1 MKHYQDTITGQIYA
15 FENSDNIEKIMQ
27 TNRNIPKTLTNK
39 VKEKPSD
46 NHIWYNEDWIDK
58 KDTPI
63 NYKEPISEVPIY
75 NPAWI
80 SFLFKEGTI
89 LFNLKNKFEIT
100 LQQINSNSYIGKELS
115 KIITTLPNNDK
126 STTLPIL
133 ITVDGSIMLPVNEIY
148 KTQEMAVNK
157 INEIIS
163 ALFLGG
169 LNINAIH
176 LGDLEQGTLE
186 KGSEY
191 SFSYIPSS
199 YNRLRNNWASNSELN
214 VLLNPNY
221 IDVEN
226 IKNAYSIGIDL
237 LNNISFSPI
246 YLVQGYH
253 SMQLWKTSDA
263 LSNLWIVIEQLT
275 TLIMKNI
282 SNEKKNSIFEQL
294 KIKQA
299 EKIHMKLKVLKEG
312 KIISE
317 NCYDILDNVRNKRN
331 DLVHEGKLPDHNLV
345 EKLWIVLF
353 EMFEIASN
361 KKLDKLYEI
370 TIDKQSNNVKRFY
383 DNTHKELIN
392 KKNTNF
398 DEWKLYD

>member
-15 FENSDNIEKIMQ
+15 FENSDNVEKLMQ
-27 TNRNIPKTLTNK
+27 TNRNIPKTLIDK
-39 VKEKPSD
+39 VKKKPSD

>member
-1 MKHYQDTITGQIYA
+1 MKYYQDTITGQIYA
-15 FENSDNIEKIMQ
+15 FENHVNVEKLMQ
-27 TNRNIPKTLTNK
+27 TSRNIPKTLIDK
-39 VKEKPSD
+39 VKEKPSN
-46 NHIWYNEDWIDK
+46 NHIWYDGEWINK
-58 KDTPI
+58 ENKNM

-80 SFLFKEGTI
+80 TFLFKEGTI
-89 LFNLKNKFEIT
+89 LFNSENKFEIT
-100 LQQINSNSYIGKELS
+100 LNQINKNSYNGKELS
-115 KIITTLPNNDK
+115 KIITILQDNEKN
-126 STTLPIL
+126 STLPIL
-133 ITVDGSIMLPVNEIY
+133 VTVDGSIMLPVHETY
-148 KTQEMAVNK
+148 KTKEIAVNK
-157 INEIIS
+157 MNEIIS

-176 LGDLEQGTLE
+176 LGDLEQGTLQE
-186 KGSEY
+186 GGEY
-191 SFSYIPSS
+191 SFSYMPSS

-253 SMQLWKTSDA
+253 SMQLWKTADA

-275 TLIMKNI
+275 TLIWNKRIEEKTKKLMQITNVRTENI
-282 SNEKKNSIFEQL
+282 DI
-294 KIKQA
+294 
-299 EKIHMKLKVLKEG
+299 KLKVLREYN
-312 KIISE
+312 IISE
-317 NCYDILDNVRNKRN
+317 AIFQLLDKNRKNRNK
-331 DLVHEGKLPDHNLV
+331 LLHEGKLPDHNLV
-345 EKLWIVLF
+345 EKLWIILF
-353 EMFEIASN
+353 KMFEIASN

-383 DNTHKELIN
+383 DNTHKKLIN
-392 KKNTNF
+392 KQNTNF
-398 DEWKLYD
+398 DEWKSYC

>member
-1 MKHYQDTITGQIYA
+1 MKHYQDTITGKIYA
-15 FENSDNIEKIMQ
+15 FENHVNVEKLMQ
-27 TNRNIPKTLTNK
+27 TNRNIPKTLIDK
-39 VKEKPSD
+39 VKEKPSN
-46 NHIWYNEDWIDK
+46 NHIWYNGEWINK
-58 KDTPI
+58 ENKNM

-89 LFNLKNKFEIT
+89 LFNSENKFEIT
-100 LQQINSNSYIGKELS
+100 LNQINKNSYNGKELS
-115 KIITTLPNNDK
+115 KIITILQDNEKN
-126 STTLPIL
+126 STLPIL
-133 ITVDGSIMLPVNEIY
+133 VTVDGSIMLPVHETY
-148 KTQEMAVNK
+148 KTKEIAVNK
-157 INEIIS
+157 MNEIIS

-169 LNINAIH
+169 LNINTIH
-176 LGDLEQGTLE
+176 LGDLEQGTLQE
-186 KGSEY
+186 GGEY
-191 SFSYIPSS
+191 SFSYMPSS

-214 VLLNPNY
+214 VLLNPKY
-221 IDVEN
+221 IDVGN

-253 SMQLWKTSDA
+253 SMQLWKTADA
-263 LSNLWIVIEQLT
+263 LSNLWIVVEQLT
-275 TLIMKNI
+275 TLIIKNI
-282 SNEKKNSIFEQL
+282 SKEKKDSIFEKL

-299 EKIHMKLKVLKEG
+299 EKIHMKFKVLKEG

-317 NCYDILDNVRNKRN
+317 NCYNFLDNLRNKRN
-331 DLVHEGKLPDHNLV
+331 DLVHEGKLPEHNIV

-370 TIDKQSNNVKRFY
+370 TIDKQSNKVKRFY
-383 DNTHKELIN
+383 GNTHEQLMN

-398 DEWKLYD
+398 DDWKSYD

>member
-46 NHIWYNEDWIDK
+46 NHIWYNGDWIDK
-58 KDTPI
+58 KNTPI

-100 LQQINSNSYIGKELS
+100 LQQINSNSYTGKELS
-115 KIITTLPNNDK
+115 KIITTLPNNDGN
-126 STTLPIL
+126 TTLPIL
-133 ITVDGSIMLPVNEIY
+133 VTVDGSIMLPVHETY
-148 KTQEMAVNK
+148 KTKEMAVNK

-299 EKIHMKLKVLKEG
+299 EKIDMKLKVLKKG

-317 NCYDILDNVRNKRN
+317 NSYDILDNVRNKRN

-345 EKLWIVLF
+345 EKL
-353 EMFEIASN
+353 
-361 KKLDKLYEI
+361 
-370 TIDKQSNNVKRFY
+370 
-383 DNTHKELIN
+383 
-392 KKNTNF
+392 
-398 DEWKLYD
+398 